1 MKYMKVIISL
11 HRKGLAIVFFFY
23 LFRQLFCFKYVT
35 INKKEDKLMIYDEL
49 ERMINNNCTYEEII
63 EECKRIDEYIKE
75 QIKVMQ

>member
-1 MKYMKVIISL
+1 
-11 HRKGLAIVFFFY
+11 
-23 LFRQLFCFKYVT
+23 
-35 INKKEDKLMIYDEL
+35 MIYDEL